1 MTETE
6 TLPTPLRIGY
16 ERTSAETLLA
26 QADVLAVIG
35 FGVDAALP
43 SDPRAL
49 RVGLEPLQ
57 AAPFEV
63 WRGVA
68 PVRSGSEGD
77 LRWSSDGGTTYFAIE
92 VDEAEH
98 NGIVEAAAHAYRTLT
113 TFVQA
118 SATPHLLRVWNYLDA
133 INLGD
138 GDAERYRLF
147 CDGRARGIN
156 AAARARYPA
165 ATAIGRQDGVRVL
178 QVYGLASTQPGLAV
192 ENPRQVSAWR
202 YPRQYGPT
210 APTFTRGLLTAHAE
224 LLISGTAAVVGHAS
238 THEDDLDAQLDETL
252 ANLDSLLQ
260 QAATPTPSRL
270 GAHSVLKAYLRDP
283 ADAGVVSAT
292 LQRHAPALND
302 LLLLAGD
309 ICRSELLVEIDG
321 VHRIAG

>member
-1 MTETE
+1 MTETA

-16 ERTSAETLLA
+16 ERTSAEMLLA

-35 FGVDAALP
+35 FGTEAALP

-68 PVRSGSEGD
+68 PVRSGNHED
-77 LRWSSDGGTTYFAIE
+77 LRWSSDGSATYFAIE
-92 VDEAEH
+92 VDEAQH
-98 NGIVEAAAHAYRTLT
+98 GGIVEAAAHAYRTLT
-113 TFVQA
+113 AFVEA
-118 SATPHLLRVWNYLDA
+118 SPTPHLLRLWNYLDA

-156 AAARARYPA
+156 AAARSRYPA

-210 APTFTRGLLTAHAE
+210 APTFTRGLLTARAE

-238 THEDDLDAQLDETL
+238 THQDDLDAQLGETL
-252 ANLDSLLQ
+252 ANLDSLLH
-260 QAATPTPSRL
+260 QATTSTPTQL
-270 GAHSVLKAYLRDP
+270 GARSLLKAYLRDP
-283 ADAGVVSAT
+283 ADAAIVSAT
-292 LQRHAPALND
+292 LRRHAPALND

-321 VHRIAG
+321 VHRIGD